1 MAASLTGS
9 AMIDARQLDLGGVD
23 VSWALLLALLGWTL
37 SLALAWLLIRERR
50 APVATMAWLVLVLA
64 FPFVGALVYLLIG
77 TRKRSRR
84 QRARLRPPIDYPAIE
99 AGDRGTLAG
108 FLAKLG
114 QVGPSANRI
123 AVHAEA
129 KAAREALVAL
139 IDGAQRELHFV
150 VYTFER
156 DATGREVLRAL
167 RRACERGV
175 TVRLLVDDLG
185 SWHLGRTH
193 MDKLE
198 RVGGRVRRFKPLFA
212 GLRARTANLRNHR
225 KIVVA
230 DGARAW
236 TGCRNIADV
245 YLADHAEQ
253 MLWADL
259 SYVIEGPAAA
269 VLDEICRCDWQFA
282 TGEALPPAVAV
293 PVAGDADADA
303 DGAPARVQV
312 LASGPDQR
320 DDPWHAALLK
330 ALMEARTRLWIA
342 TPYFVPDE
350 AVQHALAIA
359 TRSGIDVRILIPK
372 RSDNRMVDFV
382 ARTYLRDLVRLG
394 ARVLLYPKGMMH
406 AKLMIVDESIV
417 TGSANMDA
425 RSFFLNYE
433 VVLQVDGDE
442 ALRVELER
450 WFQHTE
456 ARSEVGIRPYPVWRE
471 TLADLA
477 RLLAPMM

>member
-1 MAASLTGS
+1 
-9 AMIDARQLDLGGVD
+9 MIDASWSLGL
-23 VSWALLLALLGWTL
+23 WLAGWTIGL
-37 SLALAWLLIRERR
+37 MLAYAVIRERR
-50 APVATMAWLVLVLA
+50 PPAATLAWIVFVLA
-64 FPFVGALVYLLIG
+64 LPFLGVLVYLLIG
-77 TRKRSRR
+77 TRKRAHRE
-84 QRARLRPPIDYPAIE
+84 RARLRTPVDHPRPDGAE
-99 AGDRGTLAG
+99 RASLAG
-108 FLAKLG
+108 FLAGFG
-114 QVGPSANRI
+114 QAGPSLNRV

-129 KAAREALVAL
+129 GAARRALVAL
-139 IDGAQRELHFV
+139 IDGAERELHFV

-156 DATGREVLRAL
+156 DDAGREVLRAL

-198 RVGGRVRRFKPLFA
+198 RSGGRVGRFKPLWYA
-212 GLRARTANLRNHR
+212 LRARTANLRNHR

-236 TGCRNIADV
+236 TGCRNIGDV
-245 YLADHAEQ
+245 YLEDHAEQ
-253 MLWADL
+253 TRWADL
-259 SYVIEGPAAA
+259 SYVIDGPAAA

-282 TGEALPPAVAV
+282 TGEALPPPQATA
-293 PVAGDADADA
+293 AEGTR
-303 DGAPARVQV
+303 GAALARVQV
-312 LASGPDQR
+312 LASGPDHR

-330 ALMEARTRLWIA
+330 ALMTAQRRIWIA

-350 AVQHALAIA
+350 AVQHALVIA
-359 TRSGIDVRILIPK
+359 ARSGVDVRLLIPK
-372 RSDNRMVDFV
+372 RSDNRLVDWV
-382 ARTYLRDLVRLG
+382 ARTYLRDLARAGV
-394 ARVLLYPKGMMH
+394 RVLRYEPGMMH
-406 AKLMIVDESIV
+406 AKLMLADDAVV

-433 VVLQVDGDE
+433 VVLHLDGDD
-442 ALRVELER
+442 ALRDELDAWYTR
-450 WFQHTE
+450 LE
-456 ARSEVGIRPYPVWRE
+456 ARSLVGVRPYAVWRE

>member
-1 MAASLTGS
+1 VIDISWSLG
-9 AMIDARQLDLGGVD
+9 L
-23 VSWALLLALLGWTL
+23 WLAGWTVGL
-37 SLALAWLLIRERR
+37 MLAYAVIRERR
-50 APVATMAWLVLVLA
+50 PPAATMAWLVFVLA
-64 FPFVGALVYLLIG
+64 LPFVGVVVYLLIG
-77 TRKRSRR
+77 TRKRSRKE
-84 QRARLRPPIDYPAIE
+84 RARLRTPVDYAAVDADE
-99 AGDRGTLAG
+99 RLALSG
-108 FLAKLG
+108 FLAGLG
-114 QVGPSANRI
+114 QAGPSANRV
-123 AVHAEA
+123 AAHAEA
-129 KAAREALVAL
+129 GAARRALLAL
-139 IDGAQRELHFV
+139 IDGAEREVNFV

-156 DATGREVLRAL
+156 DDAGREVLRAL

-185 SWHLGRTH
+185 SWDLGRTH

-198 RVGGRVRRFKPLFA
+198 RSGGRVGRFKPLWYA
-212 GLRARTANLRNHR
+212 LRARTVNLRNHR

-236 TGCRNIADV
+236 TGCRNIGDP

-253 MLWADL
+253 TRWADL

-282 TGEALPPAVAV
+282 TGEALPPPKAVGLDAMDAAAS
-293 PVAGDADADA
+293 AGAES
-303 DGAPARVQV
+303 RVQV
-312 LASGPDQR
+312 IASGPDQR

-330 ALMEARTRLWIA
+330 ALMAARRRVWIA

-359 TRSGIDVRILIPK
+359 ARSGVDVRLLIPK
-372 RSDNRMVDFV
+372 RSDSRMVDWV
-382 ARTYLRDLVRLG
+382 ARTYLRDL
-394 ARVLLYPKGMMH
+394 ARVGVKVLRFEPGMMH
-406 AKLMIVDESIV
+406 AKLMLVDDAIV

-433 VVLQVDGDE
+433 VVLHVDGDA
-442 ALRVELER
+442 ALLGELEAWYAR
-450 WFQHTE
+450 LE
-456 ARSEVGIRPYPVWRE
+456 ARSLPGVRRYAIWRE

>member
-1 MAASLTGS
+1 
-9 AMIDARQLDLGGVD
+9 MIDISWSLGL
-23 VSWALLLALLGWTL
+23 WLAGWTVGL
-37 SLALAWLLIRERR
+37 MLAYAVIRERR
-50 APVATMAWLVLVLA
+50 PPAATLAWIVFVLA
-64 FPFVGALVYLLIG
+64 LPFVGVLVYLLIG
-77 TRKRSRR
+77 TRKRSRKER
-84 QRARLRPPIDYPAIE
+84 TRLRTPVDFPRMNSDE
-99 AGDRGTLAG
+99 RVSLAG
-108 FLAKLG
+108 FLAGLG
-114 QVGPSANRI
+114 QAGPSANRV

-129 KAAREALVAL
+129 GEARRALLAL
-139 IDGAQRELHFV
+139 IDGAERELSFV

-156 DATGREVLRAL
+156 DDVGREVLRAL

-198 RVGGRVRRFKPLFA
+198 RSGGRVGRFKPLWYA
-212 GLRARTANLRNHR
+212 LRARTANLRNHR

-236 TGCRNIADV
+236 TGCRNIGEV
-245 YLADHAEQ
+245 YLEDHAEQ
-253 MLWADL
+253 TRWADL

-282 TGEALPPAVAV
+282 TGEALPPAKAV
-293 PVAGDADADA
+293 EVHDAATL
-303 DGAPARVQV
+303 VQV
-312 LASGPDQR
+312 LASGPDLS
-320 DDPWHAALLK
+320 DDPWHTTLLK
-330 ALMEARTRLWIA
+330 TLMTAQRRVWIA

-350 AVQHALAIA
+350 AVQHALVIA
-359 TRSGIDVRILIPK
+359 ARSGVDVRLLIPK
-372 RSDNRMVDFV
+372 RSDSRMVDWV
-382 ARTYLRDLVRLG
+382 ARTYLRDL
-394 ARVLLYPKGMMH
+394 ARAGVKVLRYEPGMMH
-406 AKLMIVDESIV
+406 AKLMLADDAVV

-433 VVLQVDGDE
+433 VVLHLDGND
-442 ALRVELER
+442 ALRAELEAWYTR
-450 WFQHTE
+450 LET
-456 ARSEVGIRPYPVWRE
+456 RSLAGVRPYAVWRE